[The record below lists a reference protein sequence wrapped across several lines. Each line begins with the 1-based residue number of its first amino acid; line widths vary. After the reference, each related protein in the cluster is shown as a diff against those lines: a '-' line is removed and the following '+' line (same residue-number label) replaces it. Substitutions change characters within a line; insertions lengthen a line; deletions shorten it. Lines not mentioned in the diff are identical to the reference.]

1 MSHNSPRQVLHDCE
15 SCSFSILRLCCNTL
29 ITHSWT
35 ACHLVAEPRTG
46 FQTIP
51 LPLPSFLLP
60 IPVPG
65 SPSLHHQHS
74 HHLITYRAKNRAKEW
89 RVGYKQAPAS
99 LFPNELNPGSNRR
112 IYISSR
118 VCRKPV
124 KNKNMLQTPKRF
136 KKNAS
141 KTSNAKHK
149 VYGLEIK
156 ASAPLRISG
165 PVLDKCSVRK
175 QGFLAVVQT
184 FDCYAY
190 DPSSRSC
197 SAASAPVSRG
207 RSFLTG

>member
-1 MSHNSPRQVLHDCE
+1 MNDDHVTIPRQVLHDCE

-46 FQTIP
+46 FQTIPLP

-99 LFPNELNPGSNRR
+99 LFQNELNPGSNRR

-136 KKNAS
+136 KKTLQKRAMRS
-141 KTSNAKHK
+141 
-149 VYGLEIK
+149 IK
-156 ASAPLRISG
+156 CTGWKSRHQLPSG
-165 PVLDKCSVRK
+165 
-175 QGFLAVVQT
+175 
-184 FDCYAY
+184 
-190 DPSSRSC
+190 
-197 SAASAPVSRG
+197 
-207 RSFLTG
+207 